1 MYELQMKAIAQGN
14 AEVAVLGSIGV
25 LRFVYLSQ
33 PEIVASIKRNVFV
46 LIR

>member
-1 MYELQMKAIAQGN
+1 MYELQMKTIAQGN

-25 LRFVYLSQ
+25 LRFVDLGQS
-33 PEIVASIKRNVFV
+33 EIVAGIKRNVFV